1 MVEWYIISIVIAI
14 ALGSVAVWGFIR
26 GKQVFGKSEEVE
38 RLEQEAAEE
47 RKKADER
54 KKQTLRTVAFE
65 VENAG
70 TDARGQAVLAEAMKK
85 QQRGETCCSISFSPK
100 AGSSWERISVL
111 LDNVPVGEVP
121 ARHTELFQRILYR
134 SLQIQPAFFTREDAV
149 RLLLTVTY
157 PITPGELALEE
168 VTGKHV

>member
-26 GKQVFGKSEEVE
+26 GKQAFGKSEEVE
-38 RLEQEAAEE
+38 RLEQEVAKAHKEAE
-47 RKKADER
+47 ER

-65 VENAG
+65 AEGAEA
-70 TDARGQAVLAEAMKK
+70 DARGQDALAEAMKK
-85 QQRGETCCSISFSPK
+85 QQRGETDCSISFAPK
-100 AGSSWERISVL
+100 AGSNWERISIL

-134 SLQIQPAFFTREDAV
+134 SLQIQPAFFTREGAV

-157 PITPGELALEE
+157 PITPGEPALEE
-168 VTGKHV
+168 ATGKHV

>member
-1 MVEWYIISIVIAI
+1 MVEWYIISILIAI
-14 ALGSVAVWGFIR
+14 VMGSVAVWAFIR
-26 GKQVFGKSEEVE
+26 SRRVFGKSEEVE
-38 RLEQEAAEE
+38 RLEREVAEAHKEAE
-47 RKKADER
+47 ER

-70 TDARGQAVLAEAMKK
+70 ADARGQTVLAEAMKK
-85 QQRGETCCSISFSPK
+85 QQRGDLDCSITFAPK

-134 SLQIQPAFFTREDAV
+134 SLQIQPAFFTRAGAV

-168 VTGKHV
+168 TTGNHV